1 MSLRLFAALP
11 VPDEITARVKR
22 LQKGVMGAAW
32 RPRQAMHLT
41 LRFFDELDERQAEE
55 LDHELGHVRGTSF
68 DVTLKG
74 AGWFGRNQPS
84 TLWLGVEDNPSLM
97 ALAAACER
105 AARRAGL
112 PPEPRS
118 YTPHLTLAYCKGTQ
132 IEDAAKFAQRLA
144 MFRAEPF
151 LADRFFMYSSWPGK
165 KVSTYVPEAE
175 YPLVG

>member
-1 MSLRLFAALP
+1 MSLRLFAAVP
-11 VPDEITARVKR
+11 IPDEIAARVKP

-32 RPRQAMHLT
+32 RPREALHLT
-41 LRFFDELDERQAEE
+41 LRFFGEIDERLAEE
-55 LDHELGHVRGTSF
+55 LDHELGQVRSQSF

-74 AGWFGRNQPS
+74 AGWFGRAQPS
-84 TLWLGVEDNPSLM
+84 TLWLGVEDNPSLKT
-97 ALAAACER
+97 LAERCER

-112 PPEPRS
+112 APEPRS

-151 LADRFFMYSSWPGK
+151 LVDRFHMYSSWPGK
-165 KVSTYVPEAE
+165 TVSRYVPEAE
-175 YPLVG
+175 YPLTG